1 MIRPFIIIAL
11 VCLSLGWPFPAPA
24 GPGLDHQKVGPPS
37 KDFEK
42 IVPPSKDHQV
52 KPGSDLVPATRPS
65 PPIIQAVRRADLA
78 GIRQIIKKRPAS
90 VNARDDSVDGLRWS
104 VLHWLVWLAK
114 PGPPSPAI
122 MLLLGKG
129 ARVNSRDE
137 LGLTP
142 LHLAAWRGRRELAAE
157 LLRRGAAVNART
169 KSGRLTPLH
178 LAASAGH
185 ARLVLLL
192 IAQGAQP
199 NDRDATGWT
208 PLHGAAYEG
217 HARVVTALLTHGA
230 VANVKDKGG
239 RTPLFWARAGRHSD
253 VARVL
258 ASKGGR

>member
-1 MIRPFIIIAL
+1 VIRPSIVIAL
-11 VCLSLGWPFPAPA
+11 VLLGLGWPSSAPA
-24 GPGLDHQKVGPPS
+24 GPGLDHRKVGPPS
-37 KDFEK
+37 KDLKK

-52 KPGSDLVPATRPS
+52 KPGSDLVPATRPA
-65 PPIIQAVRRADLA
+65 PPIIRAVRRADLA
-78 GIRQIIKKRPAS
+78 SLRSIVKKRPGA
-90 VNARDDSVDGLRWS
+90 VNARDNSVGGLRWS

-114 PGPPSPAI
+114 PGPTSPAVK
-122 MLLLGKG
+122 LVLSRG
-129 ARVNSRDE
+129 ARVNVRDE

-157 LLRRGAAVNART
+157 LLRRGAAVNTRT

-185 ARLVLLL
+185 AQLVLLL
-192 IAQGAQP
+192 IAKGGQP

-230 VANVKDKGG
+230 GVNVKDKGG
-239 RTPLFWARAGRHSD
+239 RTPLFWARAGRHAA

-258 ASKGGR
+258 QGRGGR